1 MTPVASIVPPR
12 TLGFADARALLLFLI
27 MLTVGACAQLD
38 RLPAVGVAD
47 TDRASVA
54 GISEA
59 RFMAN
64 DTAALAAFGRRLY
77 ERESKYFSSLG
88 RPIPP
93 EALLA
98 ISGGGDNGAF
108 GAGVLVGWSESRTRP
123 SFKIVTGI
131 STGALIAPLAF
142 VGPEYDPL
150 LAEMYT
156 TIGQS
161 DIFEKRPVLA
171 GLVSDALADSMPLR
185 NLIAKYVDAKLV
197 ARIAEESRRGR
208 ALVIITTNL
217 DAGVPVIWNIGA
229 IAESGRPEA
238 IGLIRNILLASAS
251 VPGFF
256 PPVMFDVMV
265 DGIAHQEMHVD
276 GGASM
281 QTFLYPAALQVRKI
295 PNGGGARPRIGY
307 VIRNGRL
314 TQGWDEVAR
323 STPTIATRAVAT
335 LTTNSGVGD
344 LYRIYA
350 LAKRDGVRRIGLAR
364 ALARHCDPDSRLPLE
379 DGRHGAAPFLFD
391 GTVDNQRTLRPGAR
405 RAEKQDCCQ
414 KDADL
419 RGADSC
425 RQHSLVH
432 GGFLRNS
439 DFPRSFNPHHGGC
452 QRDPET
458 SIVSQRTSFRAGVQA
473 STGFPCRSPSPRRK
487 SLVHPPATFPASA
500 CGSDLSWD
508 SRRGAS
514 GPASVLPAE
523 TLAPS
528 RGWRVPH
535 CGAPSRPMAAL
546 TITLA
551 ARPVYPQ

>member
-12 TLGFADARALLLFLI
+12 TLGFADARAWLVVLI
-27 MLTVGACAQLD
+27 MVAVGACAQLD

-54 GISEA
+54 GISKA
-59 RFMAN
+59 RFMAS
-64 DTAALAAFGRRLY
+64 DIALAAFGRRLY

-93 EALLA
+93 ESLLA

-185 NLIAKYVDAKLV
+185 NLIAKYVDANLV

-229 IAESGRPEA
+229 IAESERAEA
-238 IGLIRNILLASAS
+238 IGLIRTILLASRRRTA
-251 VPGFF
+251 
-256 PPVMFDVMV
+256 
-265 DGIAHQEMHVD
+265 
-276 GGASM
+276 
-281 QTFLYPAALQVRKI
+281 
-295 PNGGGARPRIGY
+295 Y
-307 VIRNGRL
+307 VTRNGRL

-323 STPTIATRAVAT
+323 STPAIATRAVAT

-350 LAKRDGVRRIGLAR
+350 LAKRDGVRLQLAYIGDDFEQPHSAEFDRQYMVELFEYGRAEAR
-364 ALARHCDPDSRLPLE
+364 AGYPW
-379 DGRHGAAPFLFD
+379 
-391 GTVDNQRTLRPGAR
+391 R
-405 RAEKQDCCQ
+405 RAPP
-414 KDADL
+414 
-419 RGADSC
+419 
-425 RQHSLVH
+425 
-432 GGFLRNS
+432 GF
-439 DFPRSFNPHHGGC
+439 
-452 QRDPET
+452 
-458 SIVSQRTSFRAGVQA
+458 
-473 STGFPCRSPSPRRK
+473 
-487 SLVHPPATFPASA
+487 
-500 CGSDLSWD
+500 
-508 SRRGAS
+508 
-514 GPASVLPAE
+514 
-523 TLAPS
+523 
-528 RGWRVPH
+528 
-535 CGAPSRPMAAL
+535 
-546 TITLA
+546 
-551 ARPVYPQ
+551 